1 MSAALRS
8 ASVLRPSLGLA
19 LLGATLVASMGCEE
33 RTLTDRDCL
42 MIQERIEG
50 AWSRDAVAAQKLAE
64 TEDLG
69 AFIGAEG
76 DRLAQRWGKRCNAL
90 VGQPIS
96 EEELTCLRNAQTID
110 DFEECRR

>member
-1 MSAALRS
+1 MRI
-8 ASVLRPSLGLA
+8 A
-19 LLGATLVASMGCEE
+19 LLGATLVAPTGCEE

-42 MIQERIEG
+42 MIQERLEG

-76 DRLAQRWGKRCNAL
+76 DRLAQRWGKRCKAL

>member
-1 MSAALRS
+1 MGLLLAAT
-8 ASVLRPSLGLA
+8 SVMF
-19 LLGATLVASMGCEE
+19 TGCEE

-42 MIQERIEG
+42 MIQERIEA
-50 AWSRDAVAAQKLAE
+50 AWGRDAVAARKLAD

-69 AFIGAEG
+69 GFIGAEG
-76 DRLAQRWGKRCNAL
+76 DRLAQRWGKRCGAL